1 MTRNELIDRLI
12 DARIESIYQG
22 GGPEQYL
29 RELFA
34 YGPQGIYDGYENADD
49 EDLIQEWNSEY
60 GESRDEIIT
69 DLDEEENENDE
80 E

>member
-12 DARIESIYQG
+12 DVRIDSIYQG

-34 YGPQGIYDGYENADD
+34 YGPQGIYGGYENMDD
-49 EDLIQEWNSEY
+49 DQLIAEWNIEY
-60 GESRDEIIT
+60 GVVYDEIIT
-69 DLDEEENENDE
+69 ELEEEDEE
-80 E
+80 

>member
-34 YGPQGIYDGYENADD
+34 QGPQGIYDGYENADD
-49 EDLIQEWNSEY
+49 EDLIQEWNTEY
-60 GESRDEIIT
+60 GEAYDEIIT
-69 DLDEEENENDE
+69 ELEEEDEE
-80 E
+80 

>member
-12 DARIESIYQG
+12 DVRIDCIYQG

-34 YGPQGIYDGYENADD
+34 HGPQGIYGGYENMDD
-49 EDLIQEWNSEY
+49 DQLIAEWNIEY
-60 GESRDEIIT
+60 GVVYDEMIT
-69 DLDEEENENDE
+69 KLEEEDEE
-80 E
+80 